1 MARARPSRHGPAN
14 STAGL
19 GHSRT
24 TAPIWGAFLWP
35 IVVPFSKLPSPS
47 WLFEKQNRKAPVPK
61 SKAKRKKKAGAKQGG
76 QISWGGK
83 PGPGARRANL
93 VIALLVLIGLAAG
106 AAYWFVGAR
115 GEHEFEAL
123 AAKGQDRLT
132 AAVISFPNRG
142 GGHREHGEIYYYEA
156 QFPTS
161 GPHDPVP
168 TSAGTYRAP
177 QRPGQLVHALEHGN
191 IVIYYDEPGGEVLKI
206 LNYWSGLYDGKWD
219 GVIVAPTDGLRGDL
233 VLTAW
238 TKTLRLKTFDAALAA
253 AFIDAYR
260 GRGPEHPVR

>member
-1 MARARPSRHGPAN
+1 VAVCEAEPES
-14 STAGL
+14 
-19 GHSRT
+19 
-24 TAPIWGAFLWP
+24 
-35 IVVPFSKLPSPS
+35 
-47 WLFEKQNRKAPVPK
+47 PVPK
-61 SKAKRKKKAGAKQGG
+61 SKAKRKKKVGAKSAKQGAH
-76 QISWGGK
+76 IAWGGK
-83 PGPGARRANL
+83 AGPGARRANL
-93 VIALLVLIGLAAG
+93 VIAVLVLVGLAAG
-106 AAYWFVGAR
+106 AAFWFVGAR

-123 AAKGQDRLT
+123 AAKGQDRLA
-132 AAVISFPNRG
+132 AAVTTSPNRG
-142 GGHREHGEIYYYEA
+142 GGHGEHGELYNYEG

-191 IVIYYDEPGGEVLKI
+191 IVIYYDEPGADVLKI
-206 LNYWSGLYDGKWD
+206 LKYWSGLYDGKWD
-219 GVIVAPTDGLRGDL
+219 GVIVAPIDGLGGDL

-260 GRGPEHPVR
+260 GRGPEHRVR